1 MGFES
6 AKHVEQVLRE
16 IHAREY
22 LLPAIQRE
30 FVWDTDDIAKLFDS
44 LLRGYPVGSL
54 LFWKVD
60 PETAEDYVFYNFLT
74 NYHERD
80 EPFAVRATV
89 PAGSGTV
96 AILDG
101 QQRLTALNIG
111 LYGSHATRRRYGRSS
126 SSQAY
131 PKKRLYLNLV
141 DSPPDEELGL
151 KYDLRFLTDVEAR
164 PTPAA
169 DEASAI
175 DRWFLV
181 GDVFKLTDDPVGYI
195 DVVTERAIPDIR
207 EGTRRL
213 GALYTA
219 VRKTPSM
226 NYYLIDEKE
235 RTPDEVLEIFIR
247 VNQGGEKLTNSDL
260 LLSMATNQ
268 WSTEPGAREE
278 VRNLTAELNTR
289 GFNFD
294 KDFVLKTALT
304 LVGADVR
311 FKVETITHQNI
322 TKVENDWPKISAT
335 LQRTADLLKS
345 SGFSRESLT
354 ANNAAIPI
362 AYYLHQRNISDS
374 FLDSTASAPERAEII
389 RWLTRTLL
397 KQGVWGSGPDTLLTR
412 LRSAIDRG
420 QSTLG
425 FPTAALDAEF
435 AALGKALIFDD
446 TEVDGLLD
454 LSYGARGTFAALAIL
469 YPGLDFSKEFHEDHI
484 WPKSLFTRRRLEEA
498 GVPPEAVDGYLAR
511 VNSLPNLQ
519 LLEGR
524 QNQEK
529 LAKLPA
535 SWIETLPE
543 ARREPYLR
551 ENDLDGIDLSLTSF
565 LEGFATRRE
574 RIRERLIRA
583 LGADGNGTTQRE

>member
-89 PAGSGTV
+89 PAGSGTT

-151 KYDLRFLTDVEAR
+151 KYDLRFLTDDEAH

-169 DEASAI
+169 EGVSAI

-374 FLDSTASAPERAEII
+374 FLDSTASALERAEII

-412 LRSAIDRG
+412 LRSAIDRE
-420 QSTLG
+420 QSTPG

-446 TEVDGLLD
+446 IEIDGLLE

-498 GVPPEAVDGYLAR
+498 GVPPEAVDGYLVR

-535 SWIETLPE
+535 DWIETLPE

-551 ENDLDGIDLSLTSF
+551 ENDLDGVHLALASF
-565 LEGFATRRE
+565 VESFTTRRE
-574 RIRERLIRA
+574 RIRQRLVRA
-583 LGADGNGTTQRE
+583 LGTDKDG